1 MPVVATIRE
10 SLDTIREAIDE
21 HFASE
26 AMQSPIFDLRR
37 SYQETD
43 FAEVVG
49 FTPPWVFDTALGE
62 VEELFNNQAKR
73 RDIVVAQSGHTP
85 RKYSNLDRDALA
97 AGCTVVPEL
106 FHSRGLRSYLEQ
118 IVGETVLPV
127 PYTPEEYIAARL
139 HEAGDVHGWHWDD
152 YTWALV
158 WIFKI
163 PDETIGGSVDFI
175 ARAPWDREN
184 PRVGELV
191 AKGPVVR
198 RHPGVGNA
206 YLLKADTALHRVA
219 PLSED
224 AERMI
229 VCYTFATES
238 DLTRPV
244 DHSSME
250 DLYPETHERHFG

>member
-1 MPVVATIRE
+1 MFATVTIRE
-10 SLDTIREAIDE
+10 SLDSIREALDE

-26 AMQSPIFDLRR
+26 AMQSQIPGLRR
-37 SYQETD
+37 SYQDTD
-43 FAEVVG
+43 FAEITA
-49 FTPPWVFDTALGE
+49 FTPPGVFDTALRE
-62 VEELFNNQAKR
+62 VEELFDRQAKR
-73 RDIVVAQSGHTP
+73 RDIVVAQSGNTP
-85 RKYSNLDRDALA
+85 RRYSNLDRDALA
-97 AGCTVVPEL
+97 AGSLVVPEV
-106 FHSRGLRSYLEQ
+106 FHSRVLRSYLGQ

-139 HEAGDVHGWHWDD
+139 HETGDVHGWHWDD

-158 WIFKI
+158 WILKI
-163 PDETIGGSVDFI
+163 PDETIGGSLDFI
-175 ARAPWDREN
+175 ARASWDREN
-184 PRVGELV
+184 PRVDELV
-191 AKGPVVR
+191 AKGPVAR

-238 DLTRPV
+238 DLNRPV

-250 DLYPETHERHFG
+250 ALYPEAHERHFG